1 MLFNKRMGSP
11 QLVWRVGLL
20 TMRFTIKNGLDLP
33 ITGGPKQIIEE
44 GNKVGSV
51 AILGMDYVGMKPTML
66 VNEGDSVKLGQALF
80 TDKKNP
86 GVVFT
91 APGTGVVKA
100 INRGEKR
107 VLQSVVIELKGTGQV
122 AFNKYNATELQTL
135 TVEEIKENLITSG
148 LWTTLRT
155 RPYGKIPAIDA
166 TPSSIFVAAIDTRPL
181 AADPVVVI
189 KDRAKDFANGL
200 AVIAKLSAGKTYVAK
215 AAGADISVD
224 NVATVAEF
232 EGPHPAGLPST
243 HIHFIDPVN
252 INKSVWHLDYQ
263 AVIAIGALFTTGK
276 LNVER
281 VVSLAGPTAV
291 NPRLVRTRVGANTD
305 ELVAR
310 ELTDGV
316 ESRVISGSVLY
327 GHTAQD
333 WAAYLGFYSNQVSV
347 LEEGRS
353 RELFGWIVPGKDK
366 YSALN
371 VYTSSVDRKDNR
383 LFPLTTD
390 KNGSNRAIVPVGV
403 YETVMPLDILP
414 TPLLKSLIVGDS
426 DQAQLLGCLELDE
439 EDVSLFTFVD
449 PGKHD
454 FGPVLRANL
463 TKIEKEG

>member
-1 MLFNKRMGSP
+1 MQFI
-11 QLVWRVGLL
+11 
-20 TMRFTIKNGLDLP
+20 IKEGLDLP
-33 ITGGPKQIIEE
+33 ITGGPKQIIED
-44 GNKVGSV
+44 GNSVSSV
-51 AILGMDYVGMKPTML
+51 AILGTDYVGMKPTMM
-66 VNEGDSVKLGQALF
+66 VSEGDTVKLGQILF

-86 GVVFT
+86 GVHFT
-91 APGTGVVKA
+91 SPGAGVVKS
-100 INRGEKR
+100 INRGAKR
-107 VLQSVVIELKGTGQV
+107 VLQSVIIELEGSAEVSFDQYNESDLVNLTAEQV
-122 AFNKYNATELQTL
+122 KQ
-135 TVEEIKENLITSG
+135 NLVASG

-155 RPYGKIPAIDA
+155 RPYGKTPAIDSKPTA
-166 TPSSIFVAAIDTRPL
+166 IFVTAIDTRPL
-181 AADPVVVI
+181 AADPAVVI
-189 KDRAKDFANGL
+189 RARSNDFNNGL
-200 AVIAKLSAGKTYVAK
+200 AVIAQLTEGKTYVCK
-215 AAGADISVD
+215 ATGADIVVS

-232 EGPHPAGLPST
+232 SGPHPAGLPST
-243 HIHFIDPVN
+243 HIHFIEPVN
-252 INKSVWHLDYQ
+252 INKFVWHLDYQ

-281 VVSLAGPTAV
+281 VISLAGPTV
-291 NPRLVRTRVGANTD
+291 TNPRLIRTRVGANTND
-305 ELVAR
+305 LVAGELV
-310 ELTDGV
+310 DNV

-327 GHTAQD
+327 GHTATD
-333 WAAYLGFYSNQVSV
+333 WAAFLGCYSNQVSV
-347 LEEGRS
+347 LQEGRA

-403 YETVMPLDILP
+403 YEAVMPMDILP
-414 TPLLKSLIVGDS
+414 TPLLKSLVIGDS